1 MDEQTGF
8 SVNRRQFLG
17 TAGGAMAAAVTT
29 ASLTAEGAAQPLS
42 GAGRAADTPK
52 ARKKIPIGVFDPVY
66 EKLSL
71 DEMLDKVSALGLEAM
86 EIGTGGYPGTNHCP
100 VADLLA
106 DSGKAKAWK
115 KKFEDRNIRVAT
127 FSCHGNPVHPDAKQ
141 TCRPEP

>member
-17 TAGGAMAAAVTT
+17 TAGGAVAAAVTT
-29 ASLTAEGAAQPLS
+29 ASLAGEGAAHPLS

-52 ARKKIPIGVFDPVY
+52 ARKKILIGVFDPVY

-86 EIGTGGYPGTNHCP
+86 EIGTGGI
-100 VADLLA
+100 
-106 DSGKAKAWK
+106 S
-115 KKFEDRNIRVAT
+115 RNEST
-127 FSCHGNPVHPDAKQ
+127 P
-141 TCRPEP
+141 